1 MVTWARHR
9 RRRRHPAPVAA
20 AVDVPH
26 GVIVCGGRVDE
37 YEAITMIKVA
47 GRLYAPTMLRGAMR
61 SLTTNVLPLDVLA
74 GAAR

>member
-1 MVTWARHR
+1 MVTWARPR
-9 RRRRHPAPVAA
+9 RRCRLPAPVAA
-20 AVDVPH
+20 AVDVPR
-26 GVIVCGGRVDE
+26 GVIVCGVRVDE

-47 GRLYAPTMLRGAMR
+47 GRPYAPTLLRGSMR